1 LIFVWSNVNEIKRI
15 LNSDQAPNTW
25 EVSPTKPNQ
34 TKGFYKS
41 RKPTSKPELKG
52 SMYEIKTRLKL
63 EETKPKIPFKNQ
75 RTKQNWYLL
84 HMSHGSQ
91 VF

>member
-1 LIFVWSNVNEIKRI
+1 LVWSNVNEIKRI

-25 EVSPTKPNQ
+25 EVSQTKPKVFINLENQPQTQ
-34 TKGFYKS
+34 TKGSIYK
-41 RKPTSKPELKG
+41 
-52 SMYEIKTRLKL
+52 IKTKLKL

-84 HMSHGSQ
+84 YISHGSQ
-91 VF
+91 VFDDYPT